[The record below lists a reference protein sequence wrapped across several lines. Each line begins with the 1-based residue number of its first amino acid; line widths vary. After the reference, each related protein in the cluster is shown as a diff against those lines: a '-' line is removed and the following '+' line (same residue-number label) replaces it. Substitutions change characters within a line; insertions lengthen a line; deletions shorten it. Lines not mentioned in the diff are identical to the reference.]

1 VTSSAGPAGV
11 FLREA
16 RVALSAGPAF
26 GTGGAGHVRLNYA
39 TSREVLEQA
48 VVRMGGVVAGHA

>member
-16 RVALSAGPAF
+16 RVAVSAGPAF
-26 GTGGAGHVRLNYA
+26 GTGGAGYVRLNYA

-48 VVRMGGVVAGHA
+48 LARMGSVVSAA